1 MTLVSLIH
9 FVEIWSGRS
18 SMYWS
23 LQTVCLRTITGEDMQ
38 RDGEEMVRDID
49 VLNEEMEP
57 AAVTFVAGG

>member
-1 MTLVSLIH
+1 
-9 FVEIWSGRS
+9 
-18 SMYWS
+18 
-23 LQTVCLRTITGEDMQ
+23 MQ